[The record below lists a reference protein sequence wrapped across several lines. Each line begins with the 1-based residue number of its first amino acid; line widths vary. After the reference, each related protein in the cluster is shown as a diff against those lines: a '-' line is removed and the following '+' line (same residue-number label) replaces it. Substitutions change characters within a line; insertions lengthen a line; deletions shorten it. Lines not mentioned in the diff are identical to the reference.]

1 MERRGRGM
9 SGAAGGSGA
18 SRVGALALAA
28 SLGLSACVPRH
39 RAGLEERM
47 APVSVEV
54 DNQAFHDAEIYTLIG
69 GARTRLG
76 TVTGEAERRFTFPW
90 TPLAVAMEVH
100 VIGGS
105 TYDTST
111 FSVQPGDRLSLVVM
125 PGIQPGINLTG
136 GG

>member
-1 MERRGRGM
+1 
-9 SGAAGGSGA
+9 
-18 SRVGALALAA
+18 
-28 SLGLSACVPRH
+28 
-39 RAGLEERM
+39 M

-54 DNQAFHDAEIYTLIG
+54 DNQAFHDAEIYKLIG